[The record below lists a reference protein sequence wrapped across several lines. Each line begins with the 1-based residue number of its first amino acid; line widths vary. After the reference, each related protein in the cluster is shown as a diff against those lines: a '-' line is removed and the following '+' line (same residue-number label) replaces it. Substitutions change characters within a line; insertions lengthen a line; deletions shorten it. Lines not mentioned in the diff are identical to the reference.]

1 MKAIVLN
8 QKTYKLETKDV
19 DQPAVSHSNVL
30 IKLKASALN
39 HHELWSIKER
49 DLKSDS
55 NIIMGSDGAGIVEE
69 VGSAVNHL
77 KKGDEVIINP
87 SINWGA
93 NTRVHGQKY
102 EILGFP
108 SQGTFAE
115 YISINHQYVL
125 HKPEHLSFQES
136 AALPLAG
143 LTAYRALFT
152 RGELE
157 NNNKVLITGIGGGAA
172 LFALNFAL
180 ASGAEVY
187 VTSGNDAKILK
198 AVELGA
204 KGGVNYKGS
213 SWCAELLDKV
223 EGFDVIIDSAAGR
236 GFTELTELANP
247 GGRIALFGRTAGNIP
262 NLNPKIIFWK
272 QLSIHGTTMGNKE
285 EFKQMIDF
293 ISAKKIHPVIDSI
306 CSPHEIN
313 LAFDKMDKGEQFGK
327 IIINMDKFEQ
337 AQPK

>member
-19 DQPAVSHSNVL
+19 NQPILSHSDIL
-30 IKLKASALN
+30 IKLKASAIN
-39 HHELWSIKER
+39 HHELWSIKEK

-87 SINWGA
+87 SINWGL
-93 NTRVHGQKY
+93 NSRVHGQKY

-108 SQGTFAE
+108 TQGTFAE
-115 YISINHQYVL
+115 YVSINHQYVL
-125 HKPEHLSFQES
+125 NKPEHLSFQES

-152 RGELE
+152 RGEFKS
-157 NNNKVLITGIGGGAA
+157 NNKVLITGIGGGAA
-172 LFALNFAL
+172 LFALSFAVE
-180 ASGAEVY
+180 SGAEVY
-187 VTSGNDAKILK
+187 ITSGNENKISK

-204 KGGVNYKGS
+204 KGGVNYKDS
-213 SWCAELLDKV
+213 NWSAELLDKV
-223 EGFDVIIDSAAGR
+223 KGFDVIIDSAAGK

-247 GGRIALFGRTAGNIP
+247 GGRIALFGRTAGNIL
-262 NLNPKIIFWK
+262 NLNPKTIFWK

-285 EFKQMIDF
+285 EFKKMIDL
-293 ISAKKIHPVIDSI
+293 ISSKKIHPVIDSI
-306 CSPHEIN
+306 YSTHEIN

-327 IIINMDKFEQ
+327 IVINMDNFKSDI
-337 AQPK
+337 